1 MEKRELLYEGK
12 AKQVYATDDPT
23 KVIMHHKDD
32 ASAFNGVKRSS
43 IANKGVLNN
52 SISTILMTMLA
63 AQGIPTHLI
72 SKLSERDQLCE
83 RVDIFPLEV
92 IVRNTIAGSMAARLG
107 IAEGTVPGNTIFE
120 LCYKNDAFGDPLIN
134 EDHAVALG
142 LATYDELAR
151 IKELTLAI
159 DKLLLDYFRELGINL
174 VDFKLEFGRTSDGR
188 IVLADEISPDSCRL
202 WDIKTG
208 EKLDKD
214 RFRRD
219 LGDVLEGYRNVLD
232 RLQNVGN
239 V

>member
-1 MEKRELLYEGK
+1 MEKRELAYEGK
-12 AKQVYATDDPT
+12 AKQVYLTDDPT
-23 KVIMHHKDD
+23 KVIIHHKDD

-43 IANKGVLNN
+43 ITNKGVLNN
-52 SISTILMTMLA
+52 SISTKLMTMLGEE
-63 AQGIPTHLI
+63 GIPTHLVA
-72 SKLSERDQLCE
+72 KLNDRDQLCE

-107 IAEGTVPGNTIFE
+107 IEEGTVPTNVIYE
-120 LCYKNDAFGDPLIN
+120 LCYKNDAYGDPLIN

-142 LATYDELAR
+142 LATYEELAR

-159 DKLLLDYFRELGINL
+159 DEMLIKYFRSQGINL
-174 VDFKLEFGRTSDGR
+174 VDFKIEFGKTADGR

-202 WDIKTG
+202 WDIETG

-219 LGDVLEGYRNVLD
+219 LGGIEEAYVEILNRVSAL
-232 RLQNVGN
+232 
-239 V
+239 

>member
-1 MEKRELLYEGK
+1 MEKRELVYEGK
-12 AKQVYATDDPT
+12 AKQVYLTDDPT
-23 KVIMHHKDD
+23 KVIIHHKDD

-52 SISTILMTMLA
+52 SISTKLMTMLGA
-63 AQGIPTHLI
+63 EGIPTHLI
-72 SKLSERDQLCE
+72 EKLNDRDQLCE
-83 RVDIFPLEV
+83 RVDIYPLEV

-107 IAEGTVPGNTIFE
+107 IEEGTIPPNTIYE
-120 LCYKNDAFGDPLIN
+120 LCYKNDAYGDPLIN

-142 LATYDELAR
+142 LSSYEELAR

-159 DKLLLDYFRELGINL
+159 DQMLIKYFASQGINL
-174 VDFKLEFGRTSDGR
+174 VDFKLEFGRTQDGR

-202 WDIKTG
+202 WDMETG

-219 LGDVLEGYRNVLD
+219 LGGIEEAYVEILNRVSAL
-232 RLQNVGN
+232 
-239 V
+239 

>member
-1 MEKRELLYEGK
+1 MEKRELAYEGK
-12 AKQVYATDDPT
+12 AKQVYLTDDPN
-23 KVIMHHKDD
+23 KVIIHHKDD

-52 SISTILMTMLA
+52 SISTKLMTMLSA
-63 AQGIPTHLI
+63 EGIPTHLI
-72 SKLSERDQLCE
+72 EKLNDRDQLCE
-83 RVDIFPLEV
+83 RVDIYPLEV

-107 IAEGTVPGNTIFE
+107 IEEGTIPPNTIYE
-120 LCYKNDAFGDPLIN
+120 LCYKNDAYGDPLIN

-142 LATYDELAR
+142 LASYEELAR

-159 DKLLLDYFRELGINL
+159 NQMLIKYFASQGINL
-174 VDFKLEFGRTSDGR
+174 VDFKLEFGRTQDGR

-202 WDIKTG
+202 WDMETG

-219 LGDVLEGYRNVLD
+219 LGGIEEAYVEILNRVSAL
-232 RLQNVGN
+232 
-239 V
+239 

>member
-1 MEKRELLYEGK
+1 MEKRELAYEGK
-12 AKQVYATDDPT
+12 AKQVYLTEDPN
-23 KVIMHHKDD
+23 KVIIHHKDD

-52 SISTILMTMLA
+52 SISTKLMNMLSTE
-63 AQGIPTHLI
+63 GIPTHLI
-72 SKLSERDQLCE
+72 EKLNDRDQLCE
-83 RVDIFPLEV
+83 RVDIYPLEV

-107 IAEGTVPGNTIFE
+107 IEEGTVPTNTIYE

-142 LATYDELAR
+142 LATYEELAR

-159 DKLLLDYFRELGINL
+159 NQLLIKYFRSQGINL
-174 VDFKLEFGRTSDGR
+174 VDFKLEFGRTQDGR

-202 WDIKTG
+202 WDIETG

-219 LGDVLEGYRNVLD
+219 LGGIEEAYVEILNRVSAL
-232 RLQNVGN
+232 
-239 V
+239 

>member
-1 MEKRELLYEGK
+1 MEKRELAYEGK
-12 AKQVYATDDPT
+12 AKQVYLTEDPN
-23 KVIMHHKDD
+23 KVIIHHKDD

-52 SISTILMTMLA
+52 SISTKLMNMLSA
-63 AQGIPTHLI
+63 EGIPTHLI
-72 SKLSERDQLCE
+72 EKLNDRDQLCE
-83 RVDIFPLEV
+83 RVDIYPLEV

-107 IAEGTVPGNTIFE
+107 IDEGTVPTNTIYE

-142 LATYDELAR
+142 LATYEELAR

-159 DKLLLDYFRELGINL
+159 NQLLIKYFRSQGISL
-174 VDFKLEFGRTSDGR
+174 VDFKLEFGRTQDGR

-202 WDIKTG
+202 WDIETG

-219 LGDVLEGYRNVLD
+219 LGGIEEAYVEILNRVSAL
-232 RLQNVGN
+232 
-239 V
+239 